1 MTAETEMAQE
11 DKRKHNSEI
20 RGGELKINSG
30 ITVVIAGTGINLALG
45 ILYSWSIFKE
55 SIKNAIVAGGEG
67 AFTWNLASINDPYAL
82 ACLVFAFTMIPA
94 GRTQDKFGPR
104 FTAFIGGVLVS
115 MGFMLIASSVNYWV
129 WVLGFGGLVGAGI
142 AFGYSA
148 ATPAA
153 LKWFPP
159 NKSGLVA
166 GIVVAGFGLA
176 PAYIAPLSTYLVGT
190 YGLLHTMQ
198 IFSIAFFIVVSLLS
212 MLLVRPPAD
221 YKPEYQSRRCDT
233 QNCKILR
240 EAFPHTDETP
250 QTLLKKRQF
259 WALWLLYFIGAG
271 AGLMVIGSIS
281 GLAKLSMGEMAYL
294 AVAILALGNAC
305 GRVLAGMLSDKFG
318 RKKVLAGVFLF
329 QALLM
334 FGAAYASQSSGALLV
349 VLVAT
354 LIGFNYGANLA
365 IFPSYTKD
373 LWGMPHFGVNY
384 GMLFTAWGVGGFV
397 MIKLAEIL
405 KAQSGSFT
413 LSFLVAGCLLLTGVM
428 LTLKLDDHKEEARAA
443 LREPLDLAAVPI
455 VD

>member
-1 MTAETEMAQE
+1 MK
-11 DKRKHNSEI
+11 DY
-20 RGGELKINSG
+20 RGV
-30 ITVVIAGTGINLALG
+30 TVVMAGTGINLALG
-45 ILYSWSIFKE
+45 ILYSWSVFKE
-55 SIKNAIVAGGEG
+55 SIRSSIVSGGDA
-67 AFTWNLASINDPYAL
+67 AFHWEPASINDPYAL

-94 GRTQDKFGPR
+94 GRAQDRFGPR
-104 FTAFIGGVLVS
+104 IAAFIGGLLVS
-115 MGFMLIASSVNYWV
+115 MGFLLIAHSVDYWV
-129 WVLGFGGLVGAGI
+129 WVIGFGGLVGAGL

-159 NKSGLVA
+159 NKSGLIA

-176 PAYIAPLSTYLVGT
+176 PAYIAPLASHLVASQ
-190 YGLLHTMQ
+190 GLLPTMQ
-198 IFSIAFFIVVSLLS
+198 AFGIAFLIVVSALS
-212 MLLVRPPAD
+212 MLLVLPPPGF
-221 YKPEYQSRRCDT
+221 KPAELKSRRNDNN
-233 QNCKILR
+233 QKIR
-240 EAFPHTDETP
+240 ETFPHTDETP
-250 QTLLKKRQF
+250 STLLVKRQF

-281 GLAKLSMGEMAYL
+281 GLAKLSMGEQAYL
-294 AVAILALGNAC
+294 AVAILAVGNAS

-318 RKKVLAGVFLF
+318 RRSVLAGVFLF

-365 IFPSYTKD
+365 IFPSYAKD

-384 GMLFTAWGVGGFV
+384 GMLFTAWGVGGFA
-397 MIKLAEIL
+397 MIKLSEML

-413 LSFLVAGCLLLTGVM
+413 LSFLVAGGLLLTGLV
-428 LTLKLDDHKEEARAA
+428 LTLRLDDHKEAARAA
-443 LREPLDLAAVPI
+443 LRA
-455 VD
+455 

>member
-1 MTAETEMAQE
+1 MK
-11 DKRKHNSEI
+11 DY
-20 RGGELKINSG
+20 RGV
-30 ITVVIAGTGINLALG
+30 TVVLAGTGINLALG
-45 ILYSWSIFKE
+45 ILYSWSVFKE
-55 SIKNAIVAGGEG
+55 SIRNSIVAGGDA
-67 AFTWNLASINDPYAL
+67 AFRWELASINDPYAL

-94 GRTQDKFGPR
+94 GRVQDRLGPR
-104 FTAFIGGVLVS
+104 VAAFIGGVLVS
-115 MGFMLIASSVNYWV
+115 TGFLLIAHSVDYWV
-129 WVLGFGGLVGAGI
+129 WVIGFGGLVGAGL

-176 PAYIAPLSTYLVGT
+176 PAYIAPLASHLVGSQ
-190 YGLLHTMQ
+190 GLLQTMQ
-198 IFSIAFFIVVSLLS
+198 VFGIAFLVVVSSLS
-212 MLLVRPPAD
+212 MLLILPPPGF
-221 YKPEYQSRRCDT
+221 KPAELQSRRNDD
-233 QNCKILR
+233 NRKIR
-240 EAFPHTDETP
+240 ETFPHTDETP
-250 QTLLKKRQF
+250 STLLVKRQF

-281 GLAKLSMGEMAYL
+281 GLAKLSLGEQAYL
-294 AVAILALGNAC
+294 AVAILAVGNAS

-318 RKKVLAGVFLF
+318 RRSVLAGVFLF

-365 IFPSYTKD
+365 IFPSYAKD

-384 GMLFTAWGVGGFV
+384 GMLFTAWGVGGFA
-397 MIKLAEIL
+397 MIKLSEML

-413 LSFLVAGCLLLTGVM
+413 LSFLVAGALLLTGLV
-428 LTLKLDDHKEEARAA
+428 LTLRLDDHKEAARTA
-443 LREPLDLAAVPI
+443 LRS
-455 VD
+455 

>member
-1 MTAETEMAQE
+1 M
-11 DKRKHNSEI
+11 KFN
-20 RGGELKINSG
+20 RGIA
-30 ITVVIAGTGINLALG
+30 VAMAGTGINLALG
-45 ILYSWSIFKE
+45 ILYTWSIFKE
-55 SIKNAIVAGGEG
+55 SIKNSIVAGGDN
-67 AFTWNLASINDPYAL
+67 AFSWNLASINDPYAL

-94 GRTQDKFGPR
+94 GRAQDRFGPR
-104 FTAFIGGVLVS
+104 FTAFTGGVLVS
-115 MGFMLIASSVNYWV
+115 MGFLLIANSVEYWT
-129 WVLGFGGLVGAGI
+129 WVIGFGVLVGAGI

-159 NKSGLVA
+159 NKSGLIA
-166 GIVVAGFGLA
+166 GVVVAGFGLA
-176 PAYIAPLSTYLVGT
+176 PAYIAPLATYLVSSQ
-190 YGLLHTMQ
+190 GLLHTM
-198 IFSIAFFIVVSLLS
+198 FFFGMSFLAMVSLLS
-212 MLLVRPPAD
+212 MMLITPPAD
-221 YKPEYQSRRCDT
+221 FKPAEIQSRRD
-233 QNCKILR
+233 NCADNQKRR

-281 GLAKLSMGEMAYL
+281 GLAKLSMGEKAYL
-294 AVAILALGNAC
+294 AVAILALGNAS

-318 RKKVLAGVFLF
+318 RRKVLAGVFLF

-334 FGAAYASQSSGALLV
+334 FGAAYASQSSGTMLV

-365 IFPSYTKD
+365 IFPSYAKD

-397 MIKLAEIL
+397 MIKLSEIL

-413 LSFLVAGCLLLTGVM
+413 LSFLVAGGLLLTGLV
-428 LTLKLDDHKEEARAA
+428 LALKLDDHKEVARAA
-443 LREPLDLAAVPI
+443 LRG
-455 VD
+455 

>member
-1 MTAETEMAQE
+1 MKFNRGIAVVMA
-11 DKRKHNSEI
+11 
-20 RGGELKINSG
+20 
-30 ITVVIAGTGINLALG
+30 ATGINLALG
-45 ILYSWSIFKE
+45 ILYSWSVFKE
-55 SIKNAIVAGGEG
+55 SIKNAIVSGGEG
-67 AFTWNLASINDPYAL
+67 AFAWNLASINDPYAL

-94 GRTQDKFGPR
+94 GRVQDKFGPR
-104 FTAFIGGVLVS
+104 VTAFTGGVLVS
-115 MGFMLIASSVNYWV
+115 MGFLLIAHSVEYWI
-129 WVLGFGGLVGAGI
+129 WVIGFGGLVGAGL

-176 PAYIAPLSTYLVGT
+176 PAYIAPLATYLVGAQ
-190 YGLLHTMQ
+190 GLLHTML
-198 IFSIAFFIVVSLLS
+198 FFGIAFLVIVSLLS
-212 MLLVRPPAD
+212 MSLVPPPAD
-221 YKPEYQSRRCDT
+221 FKPAGFQSRRGTFDDS
-233 QNCKILR
+233 QKRR
-240 EAFPHTDETP
+240 ETFPHADETP
-250 QTLLKKRQF
+250 QALLKKRQF

-281 GLAKLSMGEMAYL
+281 GLAKLSMGENAYL

-318 RKKVLAGVFLF
+318 RRKVLAGVFLF
-329 QALLM
+329 QSLLM
-334 FGAAYASQSSGALLV
+334 FGAAYASQSSGAVMV

-365 IFPSYTKD
+365 IFPSYAKD

-397 MIKLAEIL
+397 MIKLSEIL

-413 LSFLVAGCLLLTGVM
+413 LSFLAAGGLLLAGLV
-428 LTLKLDDHKEEARAA
+428 LALRLDDHKEAARAA
-443 LREPLDLAAVPI
+443 LRS
-455 VD
+455 

>member
-1 MTAETEMAQE
+1 M
-11 DKRKHNSEI
+11 KNH
-20 RGGELKINSG
+20 RGV
-30 ITVVIAGTGINLALG
+30 TVVLAGTGINLALG
-45 ILYSWSIFKE
+45 ILYSWSVFRE
-55 SIKNAIVAGGEG
+55 SIGNSIATGGEG
-67 AFTWNLASINDPYAL
+67 AFAWDPASINDPYAL

-94 GRTQDKFGPR
+94 GRAQDRFGPR
-104 FTAFIGGVLVS
+104 VAAFVGGVLVS
-115 MGFMLIASSVNYWV
+115 MGFLLIAHSVDYWT
-129 WVLGFGGLVGAGI
+129 WVIGFGGLVGTGL

-159 NKSGLVA
+159 QQSGLVA

-176 PAYIAPLSTYLVGT
+176 PAYIAPLASHLVGA
-190 YGLLHTMQ
+190 YGLLQTML
-198 IFSIAFFIVVSLLS
+198 IFGIAFLIVVSSLS
-212 MLLVRPPAD
+212 MLLVRPPPGF
-221 YKPEYQSRRCDT
+221 KPAEFQSRRDGDNRKT
-233 QNCKILR
+233 R
-240 EAFPHTDETP
+240 ETFPHADETP

-281 GLAKLSMGEMAYL
+281 GLAKLSMGEQAYL
-294 AVAILALGNAC
+294 AVAILAFGNAS
-305 GRVLAGMLSDKFG
+305 GRVLAGILSDRFG
-318 RKKVLAGVFLF
+318 RRKVLAGVFLF

-365 IFPSYTKD
+365 IFPSYAKD

-397 MIKLAEIL
+397 MIKLSEIL
-405 KAQSGSFT
+405 KTHSGSFT
-413 LSFLVAGCLLLTGVM
+413 LSFLVAGGLLLAG
-428 LTLKLDDHKEEARAA
+428 LALALRLNDHKEAARTA
-443 LREPLDLAAVPI
+443 LRN
-455 VD
+455 

>member
-1 MTAETEMAQE
+1 MK
-11 DKRKHNSEI
+11 DY
-20 RGGELKINSG
+20 RGV
-30 ITVVIAGTGINLALG
+30 TVVMAGTGINLALG
-45 ILYSWSIFKE
+45 ILYSWSVFKE
-55 SIKNAIVAGGEG
+55 SIRNSIVAGGDA
-67 AFTWNLASINDPYAL
+67 AFNWELASINDPYAL

-94 GRTQDKFGPR
+94 GRAQDRFGPR
-104 FTAFIGGVLVS
+104 IAAFIGGVLVS
-115 MGFMLIASSVNYWV
+115 MGFLLIAHSVDYWV
-129 WVLGFGGLVGAGI
+129 WVIGFGGLVGAGL

-176 PAYIAPLSTYLVGT
+176 PAYIAPLASHLVGSQ
-190 YGLLHTMQ
+190 GLLQTMQ
-198 IFSIAFFIVVSLLS
+198 AFGIAFLIVVSGLS
-212 MLLVRPPAD
+212 MLLVLPPPGF
-221 YKPEYQSRRCDT
+221 KPAEFQSRRNGDKL
-233 QNCKILR
+233 KIR
-240 EAFPHTDETP
+240 ETFPHTDETP
-250 QTLLKKRQF
+250 KTLLMKRQF

-281 GLAKLSMGEMAYL
+281 GLAKLSMGEQAYL
-294 AVAILALGNAC
+294 AVAILAIGNAS

-318 RKKVLAGVFLF
+318 RRSVLAGVFLF

-365 IFPSYTKD
+365 IFPSYAKD

-397 MIKLAEIL
+397 MIKLSEML

-413 LSFLVAGCLLLTGVM
+413 LSFLVAGGLLLTGLV
-428 LTLKLDDHKEEARAA
+428 LTLKLDDHKEAARTA
-443 LREPLDLAAVPI
+443 LRG
-455 VD
+455 

>member
-1 MTAETEMAQE
+1 M
-11 DKRKHNSEI
+11 KNH
-20 RGGELKINSG
+20 RGV
-30 ITVVIAGTGINLALG
+30 TVVLAGTGINLALG
-45 ILYSWSIFKE
+45 ILYSWSVFRE
-55 SIKNAIVAGGEG
+55 SIGNSIATGGEG
-67 AFTWNLASINDPYAL
+67 AFAWDPASINDPYAL

-94 GRTQDKFGPR
+94 GRAQDRFGPR
-104 FTAFIGGVLVS
+104 VAAFVGGVLVS
-115 MGFMLIASSVNYWV
+115 MGFLLIAHSVDYWT
-129 WVLGFGGLVGAGI
+129 WVIGFGGLVGTGL

-159 NKSGLVA
+159 QQSGLVA

-176 PAYIAPLSTYLVGT
+176 PAYIAPLASHLVGA
-190 YGLLHTMQ
+190 YGLLQTML
-198 IFSIAFFIVVSLLS
+198 IFGIAFLIVVSSLS
-212 MLLVRPPAD
+212 MLLVRPPPGF
-221 YKPEYQSRRCDT
+221 KPAEFQSRRDGDNRKT
-233 QNCKILR
+233 R
-240 EAFPHTDETP
+240 ETFPHADETP

-281 GLAKLSMGEMAYL
+281 GLAKLSMGEQAYL
-294 AVAILALGNAC
+294 AVAILAFGNAS
-305 GRVLAGMLSDKFG
+305 GRVLAGMLSDRFG
-318 RKKVLAGVFLF
+318 RRKVLAGVFLF

-365 IFPSYTKD
+365 IFPSYAKD

-397 MIKLAEIL
+397 MIKLSEIL
-405 KAQSGSFT
+405 KTHSGSFT
-413 LSFLVAGCLLLTGVM
+413 LSFLVAGGLLLAG
-428 LTLKLDDHKEEARAA
+428 LALALRLNDHKEAARTA
-443 LREPLDLAAVPI
+443 LRN
-455 VD
+455 